1 MHGWCAEG
9 YRLGYKVVQR
19 VHGGTQTV
27 HRGCTEGSRLDY
39 KGAWMVYRE
48 CMKGYDG
55 AQRVCGGCAENVE
68 RAQKVHR
75 GI

>member
-19 VHGGTQTV
+19 DTNSAQRV
-27 HRGCTEGSRLDY
+27 TEGSRLDY